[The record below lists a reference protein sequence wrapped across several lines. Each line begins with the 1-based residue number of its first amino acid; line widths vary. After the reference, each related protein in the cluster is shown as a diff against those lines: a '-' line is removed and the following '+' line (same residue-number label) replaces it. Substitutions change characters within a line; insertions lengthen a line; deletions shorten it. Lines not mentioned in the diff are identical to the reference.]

1 MPAAPAHIEEVIDL
15 IHEHWVK
22 YVVPVIVYVLMV
34 GISLLMFYVAG
45 YWAYQYELLSGGTYL
60 LALILL
66 LLTHHWFFAMLL
78 SKATEHIIV
87 TTHRVIH
94 VRSHLFFFEDM
105 NEVAFDKMK
114 TVEARKQGLIQNV
127 LRYGELVF
135 EKSFTIKRVPHPN
148 RVTRDIEQAMGR
160 T

>member
-1 MPAAPAHIEEVIDL
+1 MSPQSTPTEEVLAL

-22 YVVPVIVYVLMV
+22 YIVPVIVYVLMV
-34 GISLLMFYVAG
+34 GISVFMFYLAG
-45 YWAYQYELLSGGTYL
+45 YWAYHYTLLSGGTYL
-60 LALILL
+60 LALALI

-78 SKATEHIIV
+78 SKATEHVIV

-94 VRSHLFFFEDM
+94 VRSTLFFFEDM

-127 LRYGELVF
+127 LRYGSLVF
-135 EKSFTIKRVPHPN
+135 ERSFILKRIPHPN
-148 RVTRDIEQAMGR
+148 RVVRDIEQAMGR
-160 T
+160 L